1 MEVIT
6 VTKINL
12 TKEEFD
18 ILNKACDIL
27 GELEMNA
34 SETDLSLI
42 QRKYVDSVYGVEHD
56 NALSIAVDFLAML
69 LTEYEK
75 SE

>member
-1 MEVIT
+1 MEVQAT
-6 VTKINL
+6 VKIEL

-27 GELEMNA
+27 GDLEMNT
-34 SETDLSLI
+34 SETDLCLL
-42 QRKYVDSVYGVEHD
+42 QRKYVDSVYGVEHE
-56 NALSIAVDFLAML
+56 NALSTTIDFIAML

-75 SE
+75 NK